1 MAMSTPTVTNV
12 TTAQFHALHPPS
24 ITDSSTAHSLTRLGS
39 ISGKRASGTAELW
52 YCPQDNAL
60 NIDLLS

>member
-12 TTAQFHALHPPS
+12 TTAAFKALHPPS
-24 ITDSSTAHSLTRLGS
+24 GTDSSTAHHLTHMGS
-39 ISGKRASGTAELW
+39 IAGSRASGTADLW

-60 NIDLLS
+60 NIELIS